1 MEGWTVRPQK
11 GFGGRNF
18 CLSFLPFCLATVFIF
33 ATVFLSGCARAQAKI
48 TPDGPLE
55 MPAPPARE
63 VEPIESEPPP
73 PVPLAQ
79 EPARNTPARPR
90 PTPTPTPPRT
100 EAPRPEPARPETQ
113 PVEAKPV
120 EDPPRPPTTLQT
132 TPPTAE
138 GEVER
143 LIRASIAKANADLNR
158 VDYRALNNDARNQYD
173 TAKRFIRQ
181 ADDAMRAKNLV
192 FAKSV
197 ADKAAALAAQLAGR

>member
-1 MEGWTVRPQK
+1 
-11 GFGGRNF
+11 
-18 CLSFLPFCLATVFIF
+18 
-33 ATVFLSGCARAQAKI
+33 
-48 TPDGPLE
+48 
-55 MPAPPARE
+55 
-63 VEPIESEPPP
+63 
-73 PVPLAQ
+73 
-79 EPARNTPARPR
+79 
-90 PTPTPTPPRT
+90 
-100 EAPRPEPARPETQ
+100 
-113 PVEAKPV
+113 V